1 MKVLVISAL
10 LQKRFKIPKIRSLLD
25 KAPSNDRLGDRT
37 KKIPFWLRQEIS
49 KSILFWKQKTCEF
62 CELFIETFLSFCESY
77 RLTFHTWGYK
87 VTQIYSTF
95 SWFFMKS
102 LVFVW
107 LLLLIYCVSISM
119 MIIFLLSK
127 RFILFW
133 LVWLQKFA
141 EFSVLVNFSHKS
153 FDKLFWATSVVEICY
168 RISNQNFSLHMPSK
182 KFLDLEN
189 QTSKI

>member
-1 MKVLVISAL
+1 MKVLVMSAL
-10 LQKRFKIPKIRSLLD
+10 LQKRTVLRKICSLFD
-25 KAPSNDRLGDRT
+25 KAPSNDRLRDRT

-87 VTQIYSTF
+87 VTQIFSTF

-127 RFILFW
+127 KYFFCSDLFGYKNSPNFQFW
-133 LVWLQKFA
+133 LIFPLNRLINF
-141 EFSVLVNFSHKS
+141 LGNFSCWNMLSNFQSKFFTTHANHKIPWTW
-153 FDKLFWATSVVEICY
+153 KLNW
-168 RISNQNFSLHMPSK
+168 
-182 KFLDLEN
+182 
-189 QTSKI
+189 